1 MGTTYDNADDRQ
13 SEDRRYLPRA
23 DAVRREADRAD
34 RELLTAKDQAAGH
47 VKDNT
52 RLYALVVAAV
62 FVIGLTAVKSA
73 NTYLAPLLNNPA
85 RISAAAGAL
94 ANGTNYLT
102 YDLNIETRQLKHE
115 MIAGMDRAPEVA
127 VLGASHWQE
136 GHGYLAPGIDYFNA
150 HVHRDYYEDIL
161 GVTEMFVRYGKLPKK
176 MIITIRDNQFVP
188 VSYRTDFLWVPGL
201 DDYRAMAKRLGLEP
215 HDAYIYGLTPQL
227 RQLFSLP
234 LLKDNIDR
242 YIASPEEP
250 GPTDMKVHPALDVL
264 FPDGSIQWS
273 DNHNAAFTQE
283 RSRQLSLS
291 FAEQRRNDPPRIDAE
306 GVKQVDALLGFLVDK
321 GVEVYLAHPP
331 FNPVYW
337 DALQGA
343 PYMTGIRKVEEITK
357 AYAAKYGLKIIGGFD
372 PHKLG
377 CTEEMYID
385 GEHSRPECLV
395 RIINQFIEHDTELR
409 GSLR

>member
-1 MGTTYDNADDRQ
+1 MGTTYDSVDDRQ

-23 DAVRREADRAD
+23 DAGRREADKSD
-34 RELLTAKDQAAGH
+34 RELLTEKDQAAGDIT
-47 VKDNT
+47 DNT
-52 RLYALVVAAV
+52 GIYALVVAAI

-73 NTYLAPLLNNPA
+73 NTYLAPLLNNPTK
-85 RISAAAGAL
+85 ISAAAGVL
-94 ANGTNYLT
+94 ASGTNHLT

-176 MIITIRDNQFVP
+176 MIITIRDNQFLP
-188 VSYRTDFLWVPGL
+188 VKYRTDFLWVPGL
-201 DDYRAMAKRLGLEP
+201 DDYRAMAKRLGLKP
-215 HDAYIYGLTPQL
+215 HDEYIYGLTPQL

-234 LLKDNIDR
+234 LLKGNIDR
-242 YIASPEEP
+242 YLASPVKP
-250 GPTDMKVHPALDVL
+250 GPTEVKVHPTLDVL

-273 DNHNAAFTQE
+273 DIHNAAFTQE
-283 RSRQLSLS
+283 RSRELSLS
-291 FAEQRRNDPPRIDAE
+291 FAEQRRNDPPRIDVE
-306 GVKQVDALLGFLVDK
+306 GVKQVDTLLGFLVDK

-337 DALQGA
+337 DALQGS

-357 AYAAKYGLKIIGGFD
+357 AYAAKYGFKIIGGFD

-377 CTEEMYID
+377 CTKEMYID
-385 GEHSRPECLV
+385 GEHSRPECLAK
-395 RIINQFIEHDTELR
+395 IIKQFIEHDTKLR
-409 GSLR
+409 GSLS